1 VRIGFDEGLSHRIE
15 AGCDFFLM
23 PSCFE
28 PCGLNQMYGLRYGAI
43 PIVRATGG
51 LDDTVIDARED
62 AARADGI
69 KFSEYSAPALAKAIR
84 KALVLFQEP
93 EALAHFR
100 TNAMTVD
107 FSWARTADSYVAAYQ
122 RAMQQ
127 NTPEQRVNDH
137 AAAGAHIS

>member
-1 VRIGFDEGLSHRIE
+1 VAVRIGFDEGLSHRIE

-43 PIVRATGG
+43 PVVRATGG

-69 KFSEYSAPALAKAIR
+69 KFSEYSAQALAKAIH

-93 EALAHFR
+93 KVLAHFR
-100 TNAMTVD
+100 ANAMTVD
-107 FSWARTADSYVAAYQ
+107 FSWARAADAYVVAYQ
-122 RAMQQ
+122 RAIQQ
-127 NTPEQRVNDH
+127 H
-137 AAAGAHIS
+137 AR